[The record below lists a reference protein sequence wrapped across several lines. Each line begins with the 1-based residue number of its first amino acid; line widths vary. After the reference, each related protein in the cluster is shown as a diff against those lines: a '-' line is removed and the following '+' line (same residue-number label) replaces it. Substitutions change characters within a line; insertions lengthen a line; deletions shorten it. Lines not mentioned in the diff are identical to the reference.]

1 MKNKKVLINF
11 QMPASTKE
19 RFDRFCEI
27 TGKSKTSVLISL
39 VEDHLVYQISEIEQK
54 VNNIRALDNQ
64 IVRHAKVMRFK
75 DFIKETDECALDD
88 RTPFNFFTSN
98 GQDEPF

>member
-27 TGKSKTSVLISL
+27 TGKSKTSVLNSL
-39 VEDHLVYQISEIEQK
+39 VEDHLVYQSLIQNYL
-54 VNNIRALDNQ
+54 V
-64 IVRHAKVMRFK
+64 
-75 DFIKETDECALDD
+75 
-88 RTPFNFFTSN
+88 
-98 GQDEPF
+98 

>member
-27 TGKSKTSVLISL
+27 TGKSKTSVLNSL

-54 VNNIRALDNQ
+54 VNNISALDIQ
-64 IVRHAKVMRFK
+64 ITRHAKAMRFK
-75 DFIKETDECALDD
+75 DFIELTNGEGSQDKNPL
-88 RTPFNFFTSN
+88 NFYLSN
-98 GQDEPF
+98 GQDDGL